1 MPRARQ
7 QLGANPPPQPLD
19 VYHGDHE
26 YTRAAGSRVRV
37 RRRAV
42 TRRVR
47 ARLRAAGS
55 RVRVRRR
62 AVTRR
67 VRARL
72 RAAGSRVRVRRRAV
86 TRRGKR
92 PKRISVAS
100 LEADRSVAS
109 IESL

>member
-55 RVRVRRR
+55 RD
-62 AVTRR
+62 
-67 VRARL
+67 
-72 RAAGSRVRVRRRAV
+72 RVRRRAV

>member
-26 YTRAAGSRVRV
+26 YTRAAGSRVRF
-37 RRRAV
+37 
-42 TRRVR
+42 
-47 ARLRAAGS
+47 
-55 RVRVRRR
+55 RRR

>member
-67 VRARL
+67 
-72 RAAGSRVRVRRRAV
+72 
-86 TRRGKR
+86 GKR